1 MRDAGVGLLVVLA
14 VMFAP
19 SARAADPVV
28 QWDAAEQHMGEQAIV
43 EVRVLG
49 VHCSPISCLLAFDPT
64 FNRFTVVVQ
73 AKDFTTF
80 PPDDLDNRY
89 SGRRVRVRGTI
100 VDRDRKPEIEVS
112 DPANLKLVETKQDR
126 QDKTAKTADA
136 QDQIL
141 QRLDAVLDRVENLT
155 ERLVELEG
163 NMQTLMAQMQ
173 ANNQALMVLATPP
186 PPPPPSGPAGP
197 EPRPGWE
204 AMRSVRRGMSAGDVR
219 RLMGEPTNVV
229 PGGNGWSTWLYDDGR
244 MISFDGRGRAQ
255 SLAGFPGP

>member
-1 MRDAGVGLLVVLA
+1 MRRAAAVLVVA
-14 VMFAP
+14 FAL

-28 QWDAAEQHMGEQAIV
+28 QWDAAEQHIGEQAIV
-43 EVRVLG
+43 EGRVLG

-73 AKDFTTF
+73 AKDFNRF

-89 SGRRVRVRGTI
+89 SGKRVRVRGTI

-112 DPANLKLVETKQDR
+112 DPADLKLVETKQDR
-126 QDKTAKTADA
+126 QDKSAKAADA

-141 QRLDAVLDRVENLT
+141 QRLDNVLDRVEMLT
-155 ERLVELEG
+155 ERLVELQG

-186 PPPPPSGPAGP
+186 PAPPPAGPASP
-197 EPRPGWE
+197 EPRPSWE
-204 AMRSVRRGMSAGDVR
+204 AMRSVKRGMSADNVR

>member
-43 EVRVLG
+43 EGRVLG

-126 QDKTAKTADA
+126 QDKTAKAADA

-141 QRLDAVLDRVENLT
+141 AAPRCR
-155 ERLVELEG
+155 
-163 NMQTLMAQMQ
+163 
-173 ANNQALMVLATPP
+173 
-186 PPPPPSGPAGP
+186 
-197 EPRPGWE
+197 PRP
-204 AMRSVRRGMSAGDVR
+204 R
-219 RLMGEPTNVV
+219 GEPDRAARRAA
-229 PGGNGWSTWLYDDGR
+229 GQHADADGPDR
-244 MISFDGRGRAQ
+244 RPTTRR
-255 SLAGFPGP
+255 